1 VAIRAASAAHR
12 RSVSIRR
19 RRGTDQVLKAVA
31 PIVNAMTVDVE
42 DYFHVAAL
50 AGSIDRSTW
59 DQREYRAEV
68 STRLLLDLF
77 EESNIRATFFVLGWV
92 ARRSPE
98 LIREIARRGHEVASH
113 GMSHKLV
120 YNQTI
125 EEFSSETYES
135 KALLEDLIGAPVLG
149 YRASTYSI
157 TSRSLWALDILKEAG
172 FAYDSSIFPIRHDMY
187 GIPDAPQVPSRITTP
202 KGESI
207 VEFPMSTAP
216 MFGTRI
222 PVSGGGYF
230 RLLPYWLTRAGLHKL
245 NHELQRPFIFYLHPW
260 EVDPGQPRVRTNWKS
275 RFRHYTNLGGTE
287 ARLRR
292 LIGEFRFGRVRD
304 VLAHAALLPAA

>member
-1 VAIRAASAAHR
+1 VLRA
-12 RSVSIRR
+12 VS
-19 RRGTDQVLKAVA
+19 

-50 AGSIDRSTW
+50 AKSIDRSSW
-59 DQREYRAEV
+59 DQMEYRAEA
-68 STRLLLDLF
+68 STRRLLDLF
-77 EESNIRATFFVLGWV
+77 EESNIHATFFVLGWV
-92 ARRSPE
+92 ARRSPD

-120 YNQTI
+120 YNQTP

-135 KALLEDLIGAPVLG
+135 KALLEDIIGARVLG

-157 TSRSLWALDILKEAG
+157 TRRSLWALDILHEAG
-172 FAYDSSIFPIRHDMY
+172 FEYDSSIFPIRHDTY
-187 GIPDAPQVPSRITTP
+187 GIPDAPQVPSRIATP
-202 KGESI
+202 KGASI

-230 RLLPYWLTRAGLHKL
+230 RLLPYWLTRSGLARL
-245 NHELQRPFIFYLHPW
+245 NGELNRPFIFYLHPW
-260 EVDPGQPRVRTNWKS
+260 EVDPEQPRVRTSLKS
-275 RFRHYTNLGGTE
+275 RLRHYTNLDRCEG
-287 ARLRR
+287 RLRR

-304 VLAHAALLPAA
+304 VLTNAALLPPNAALLPAA